1 MLINR
6 TNYEEFLLMYVD
18 NELPTA
24 DRTCVELFIEQ
35 NPDLKEELSLLQ
47 QAVILPDDGITF
59 TDKQLLLLPTALQS
73 SLLLLLDGELPNK
86 EATIIKNTIKT
97 DATVQQQFNELQQ
110 TKLVPDTNI
119 VFTHKA
125 LLYKKETN
133 KVIPIAWWRLAA
145 AAIFIGSSL
154 WLGIKYYTAKS
165 IVIETSSAAPING
178 NPLIPKAIQKITIAP
193 NATVALHTAA
203 VPYLKNIPTTVNS
216 KPFITKS
223 NNSSA
228 SIANITP
235 KNTPQL
241 LINTNENNDEKSN
254 IIDVSIVQEN
264 TRLQN
269 NNTTHT
275 EVNSVN
281 NSTTNFTITPANFTE
296 NNNTQY
302 AFEEDANDDTNKK
315 SKLNSF
321 FKKAKRLIERKTK
334 IGHGSNDVKVANLSF
349 AIQ

>member
-24 DRTCVELFIEQ
+24 DRTCVELFIKQ

-47 QAVILPDDGITF
+47 QAVLLPDDGITF
-59 TDKQLLLLPTALQS
+59 TDKQQLLLPTALQS

-86 EATIIKNTIKT
+86 EATIIKNTIET

-119 VFTHKA
+119 IFTHKA
-125 LLYKKETN
+125 LLYKKENN
-133 KVIPIAWWRLAA
+133 KVLPIAWWRLAA

-165 IVIETSSAAPING
+165 IVIETSSNHRINNNTTTNSIKINTDTPNNNASTQAVNTTKNSSGKINNNTINTTTNTTQKNYKQLPINDV
-178 NPLIPKAIQKITIAP
+178 P
-193 NATVALHTAA
+193 N
-203 VPYLKNIPTTVNS
+203 NI
-216 KPFITKS
+216 
-223 NNSSA
+223 
-228 SIANITP
+228 
-235 KNTPQL
+235 
-241 LINTNENNDEKSN
+241 ENNDVKSN
-254 IIDVSIVQEN
+254 IIDVATVPIK
-264 TRLQN
+264 TTLQN
-269 NNTTHT
+269 NSTSKVEASN
-275 EVNSVN
+275 VN
-281 NSTTNFTITPANFTE
+281 NSNNNFTITPANFTE
-296 NNNTQY
+296 NNNTQI
-302 AFEEDANDDTNKK
+302 AFEEDANDNTNKK

-321 FKKAKRLIERKTK
+321 LKKAKRLIERKTK
-334 IGHGSNDVKVANLSF
+334 IGNGTNEVKVANLSF